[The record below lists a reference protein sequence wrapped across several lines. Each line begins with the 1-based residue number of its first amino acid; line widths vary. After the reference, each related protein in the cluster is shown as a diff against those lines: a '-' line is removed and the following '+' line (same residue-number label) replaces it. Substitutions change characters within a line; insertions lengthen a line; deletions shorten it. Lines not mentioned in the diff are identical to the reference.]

1 MAATVHWYLNR
12 LKTISSKE
20 LVFRLGQFYRSRS
33 ERKELHKYKKP
44 AFFGINCKRLLYID
58 RPEELRTDPRADIF
72 GTVFHPETIRDWHQ
86 DVSSGKRFPLSY
98 SRVINMRNDHYGSAK
113 HVWELNRML
122 FLPQL
127 ALSYRKDN
135 NPQTLMLIIR
145 LLRTWIRQNPYLVGI
160 NWYSNIEVNIRLI
173 NWALTWDIL
182 EMDMLA
188 AADPEINDFVS
199 REWIPSIY
207 SHCVFSFKNPS
218 LHSSANNHL
227 ISEYAG
233 LFIAGC
239 KWVFPESDTW
249 TAYCKKGLERE
260 ICLQHSEN
268 GINREETAKYIP
280 FITDFLLLCQVFG
293 SRSGSPLSSGYQA
306 RLYQILRY
314 VHELLDMSGSV
325 PVYGD
330 EDDGRVIAL
339 NPGKGVNPYYSLLWS
354 GAICFRDSSLL
365 RDKSPDQKNR
375 LLFGEGAGVVY
386 RALPGDLPVK
396 TSRAFP
402 AEGHF
407 IFRLQKSSNDEI
419 YFHFDAA
426 PLGYLSIAAH
436 GHADALSFVLH
447 IDGFPVITDPGT
459 YCYHTHPEWRSYFL
473 STKAH
478 NTICINDQNQA
489 TFVGPTLWLDH
500 YQTAVSDFGTSA
512 GYDFAV
518 AEHNG
523 YRQFSARHRRKVEF
537 LKDEN
542 RFLISD
548 HIYNDG
554 GRPLKIEMPFH
565 FHPAVPHTL
574 HDRSIELK
582 SPSGRMVRISLDPQ
596 LKWRMFKGETSPI
609 LGWYSGSFYKK
620 EPAPVC
626 LGTVKSSST
635 LHFTTVI
642 DIS

>member
-33 ERKELHKYKKP
+33 EKRELHKYKTP
-44 AFFGINCKRLLYID
+44 AFFEINCKHLLFID
-58 RPEELRTDPRADIF
+58 EPEEVKTDPRADIF
-72 GTVFHPETIRDWHQ
+72 GTVFHPETIRDWHR
-86 DVSSGKRFPLSY
+86 DASSGKRFPLSY
-98 SRVINMRNDHYGSAK
+98 SKAINMRNDQYGSAK

-145 LLRTWIRQNPYLVGI
+145 LLRLWIGQNPYLAGI

-182 EMDMLA
+182 KMEELA
-188 AADPEINDFVS
+188 AADPEISDFVS

-207 SHCVFSFKNPS
+207 SHCVYSFKNPS

-239 KWVFPESDTW
+239 KWAFPESDTW

-260 ICLQHSEN
+260 IDLQHSEN

-280 FITDFLLLCQVFG
+280 FITDFLLLAMVFG
-293 SRSGSPLSSGYQA
+293 ARSGNPLSSGYNL
-306 RLYQILRY
+306 RFYQILRY
-314 VHELLDMSGSV
+314 VHELLDMGGSV

-339 NPGKGVNPYYSLLWS
+339 NPGKEVNAYYSLLGS
-354 GAICFRDSSLL
+354 GAIWFKDPTLL
-365 RDKSPDQKNR
+365 RDKSIDQKNR
-375 LLFGEGAGVVY
+375 LLFGAGGAAVY
-386 RALPGDLPVK
+386 QECGSELPLK
-396 TSRAFP
+396 KSSAFP
-402 AEGHF
+402 KEGHF
-407 IFRLQKSSNDEI
+407 IFRLQHSCNDEI

-500 YQTAVSDFGTSA
+500 YKTTVSDFGNSDN
-512 GYDFAV
+512 YDFAV
-518 AEHNG
+518 AEHDG
-523 YRQFSARHRRKVEF
+523 YRQFNTRHRRKVEF
-537 LKDEN
+537 LKDQQ
-542 RFLISD
+542 RFIISD

-554 GRPLKIEMPFH
+554 GRPMKIEMPFH
-565 FHPAVPHTL
+565 FHPAVPYTFHG
-574 HDRSIELK
+574 DSIELE
-582 SPSGRMVRISLDPQ
+582 SPSKRIVRISLDPQ
-596 LKWRMFKGETSPI
+596 LNWRMLKGETSPI

-626 LGTVKSSST
+626 LGTAGSSPT
-635 LHFTTVI
+635 LHFSTII
-642 DIS
+642 DIC